1 MKILRNE
8 LKNELNIRTEKNFPK
23 ESIEFIDIMPLIIQK
38 DTFKEI
44 INKFVEEKYN
54 TWDWNFGH
62 SPKYSLYNEL
72 RYPGGNV
79 EFNLNVEGGIIKDI
93 KFFGDFFGKC
103 DISHIENLLLNT
115 KHEEESLKTILNS
128 ININDYFLGA
138 DTDVLVSGIMG
149 VK

>member
-1 MKILRNE
+1 M
-8 LKNELNIRTEKNFPK
+8 LK
-23 ESIEFIDIMPLIIQK
+23 
-38 DTFKEI
+38 
-44 INKFVEEKYN
+44 VE
-54 TWDWNFGH
+54 
-62 SPKYSLYNEL
+62 
-72 RYPGGNV
+72 
-79 EFNLNVEGGIIKDI
+79 
-93 KFFGDFFGKC
+93 C